1 MDRSKK
7 KYSTDTIK
15 TRWKLSLGTTGFKL
29 LGITFDVD
37 LDKMIG
43 INYMDKIA
51 QIQNSIKM
59 WRRRFLTPLGKITVI
74 KSLLLPKITHLL
86 ISLPNPDTEILNIIS
101 SIFYDFLWTGRAK
114 IKQSVI
120 VKQYFE
126 GGLNMINLNAFS
138 QALKSH
144 G

>member
-1 MDRSKK
+1 
-7 KYSTDTIK
+7 
-15 TRWKLSLGTTGFKL
+15 
-29 LGITFDVD
+29 
-37 LDKMIG
+37 
-43 INYMDKIA
+43 
-51 QIQNSIKM
+51 M
-59 WRRRFLTPLGKITVI
+59 WRRRFLTLLGKTTVI

-138 QALKSH
+138 QALKITWLRRILQKESKWQVLIKTIVNIKKCFLLWL
-144 G
+144 